1 MSTSKGRTYTYEI
14 MFLLSQAQASQ
25 LGEAV
30 DHINDLFKRAHATV
44 LGMRKW
50 DERRLAYE
58 IDKNKRGTYI
68 LAYISADPVSM
79 AGFERDC
86 NLSEK
91 LLRTLVTRC
100 DHLTVEEMQATDARA
115 DLATEAEL
123 RRGKADMPEAEA
135 PAST

>member
-1 MSTSKGRTYTYEI
+1 MSTSKGRSCNYEV
-14 MFLLSQAQASQ
+14 MFLLSQAQAAQ

-44 LGMRKW
+44 HGLKKW

-58 IDKNKRGTYI
+58 IDKNKRGTY
-68 LAYISADPVSM
+68 LLGYFTADPANL

-100 DHLTVEEMQATDARA
+100 DHMSVDEMKATDARQ
-115 DLATEAEL
+115 DLATEVEL
-123 RRGKADMPEAEA
+123 RRGSEAA
-135 PAST
+135 AQA